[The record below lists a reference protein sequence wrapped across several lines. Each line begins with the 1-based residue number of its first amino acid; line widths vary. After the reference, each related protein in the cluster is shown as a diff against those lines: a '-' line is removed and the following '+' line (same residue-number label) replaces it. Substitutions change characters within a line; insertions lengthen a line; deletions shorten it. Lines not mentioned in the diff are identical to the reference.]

1 MTPEAVVR
9 IFEIFKKACPDPK
22 TELLYDSPFTLLVA
36 VMLSAQ
42 STDKQVNIVTRSLF
56 ALANTPQAMLAL
68 GEEQLTSLLKSL
80 NLFRSKA
87 KHLFQTC
94 HLLCERHQGQVPEH
108 REALEALP
116 GVGRKTAN
124 VVLNT
129 AFGHATIAVDTHI
142 FRVAQRT
149 GLAQGKTPRAVE
161 DILLKVIPETYRQN
175 AHHWMILHGRYTCKA
190 RNPLCYTCLIQDD
203 CAFFQGQ
210 SPLVKPQT
218 PKPYEP

>member
-1 MTPEAVVR
+1 MNPEAVVR

-94 HLLCERHQGQVPEH
+94 HLLCERHQGEVPDA

-124 VVLNT
+124 VVMNT

-149 GLAQGKTPRAVE
+149 GLAPGKTPRAVE

-175 AHHWMILHGRYTCKA
+175 AHHWMILHCH
-190 RNPLCYTCLIQDD
+190 TCLIRED
-203 CAFFQGQ
+203 CGFFQGQ
-210 SPLVKPQT
+210 SLLAMPQA
-218 PKPYEP
+218 PKS

>member
-42 STDKQVNIVTRSLF
+42 STDKQVNIVTRPLF

-68 GEEQLTSLLKSL
+68 GGEQLTSLLKSL

-94 HLLCERHQGQVPEH
+94 HLLCERHKGEVPDA

-124 VVLNT
+124 VMMNT

-149 GLAQGKTPRAVE
+149 GLAPGKTPRAVE

-190 RNPLCYTCLIQDD
+190 RNPLCHTCLIRDD

-210 SPLVKPQT
+210 SPLAKPQA
-218 PKPYEP
+218 PKP

>member
-9 IFEIFKKACPDPK
+9 IFEIFQKACPDPK

-94 HLLCERHQGQVPEH
+94 HLLCERHQGEVPDA

-124 VVLNT
+124 VVMNT

-149 GLAQGKTPRAVE
+149 GLAPGKTPRAVE

-190 RNPLCYTCLIQDD
+190 RSPLCHTCLIRED
-203 CAFFQGQ
+203 CGFFQGQ
-210 SPLVKPQT
+210 SLLAMPQA
-218 PKPYEP
+218 PKS

>member
-9 IFEIFKKACPDPK
+9 IFEIFQKACPAPK

-42 STDKQVNIVTRSLF
+42 STDKQVNIVTRPLF
-56 ALANTPQAMLAL
+56 ALANTPQSMLAL
-68 GEEQLTSLLKSL
+68 GEERLTSLLKSL

-94 HLLCERHQGQVPEH
+94 RLLCERHQGEVPDE

-149 GLAQGKTPRAVE
+149 GLAAGKTPRAVE
-161 DILLKVIPETYRQN
+161 DILLKVIPEAYRQN

-190 RNPLCYTCLIQDD
+190 RSPLCHTCLICDD

-210 SPLVKPQT
+210 SPLAKPQA
-218 PKPYEP
+218 PKP

>member
-94 HLLCERHQGQVPEH
+94 HLLCERHQGEVPDA
-108 REALEALP
+108 REALESLP

-124 VVLNT
+124 VVMNT

-149 GLAQGKTPRAVE
+149 GLAPGKTPRAVE

-190 RNPLCYTCLIQDD
+190 RSPLCHTCLIRED
-203 CAFFQGQ
+203 CGFFQGQ
-210 SPLVKPQT
+210 SLLAMPQA
-218 PKPYEP
+218 PKS

>member
-9 IFEIFKKACPDPK
+9 IFEIFQKSCPEPK
-22 TELLYDSPFTLLVA
+22 TELMYHSPFTLLVA

-42 STDKQVNIVTRSLF
+42 STDKQVNIVTRPLF
-56 ALANTPQAMLAL
+56 ALADTPQTMLAL
-68 GEEQLTSLLKSL
+68 GEERLTSLLKSL

-94 HLLCERHQGQVPEH
+94 RLLCEHHQGHVPDD

-149 GLAQGKTPRAVE
+149 GLALGKTPRAVE
-161 DILLKVIPETYRQN
+161 DRLLKVIPEIYQKN
-175 AHHWMILHGRYTCKA
+175 AHHWLILHGRYTCKA
-190 RNPLCYTCLIQDD
+190 RNPLCNTCLIRDD

-210 SPLVKPQT
+210 SPLAKPQA
-218 PKPYEP
+218 P

>member
-1 MTPEAVVR
+1 MNPEAVVR

-94 HLLCERHQGQVPEH
+94 HLLCERHQGEVPDA

-124 VVLNT
+124 VVMNT

-149 GLAQGKTPRAVE
+149 GLAPGKTPRAVE

-190 RNPLCYTCLIQDD
+190 RSPLCHTCLIRED
-203 CAFFQGQ
+203 CGFFQGQ
-210 SPLVKPQT
+210 SLLAMPQA
-218 PKPYEP
+218 PKS

>member
-94 HLLCERHQGQVPEH
+94 HLLCERHQGEVPDA

-124 VVLNT
+124 VVMNT

-149 GLAQGKTPRAVE
+149 GLAPGKTPRAVE

-190 RNPLCYTCLIQDD
+190 RSPLCHTCLIRED
-203 CAFFQGQ
+203 CGFFQGQ
-210 SPLVKPQT
+210 SLLAMPQA
-218 PKPYEP
+218 PKS

>member
-1 MTPEAVVR
+1 
-9 IFEIFKKACPDPK
+9 
-22 TELLYDSPFTLLVA
+22 
-36 VMLSAQ
+36 LSAQ
-42 STDKQVNIVTRSLF
+42 STDKQVNIVTRPLF
-56 ALANTPQAMLAL
+56 ALANTPQGMLAL
-68 GEEQLTSLLKSL
+68 GEERLTSLLKSL

-94 HLLCERHQGQVPEH
+94 RLLCERHQGEVPDE

-149 GLAQGKTPRAVE
+149 GLAPGKTPRAVE
-161 DILLKVIPETYRQN
+161 DILLKVIPEAYRQN

-190 RNPLCYTCLIQDD
+190 RSPLCHTCLICDD

-210 SPLVKPQT
+210 SPLAKPQA
-218 PKPYEP
+218 PKP

>member
-94 HLLCERHQGQVPEH
+94 HLLCERHQGEVPDA

-124 VVLNT
+124 VMMNT

-149 GLAQGKTPRAVE
+149 GLAPGKTPRAVE

-190 RNPLCYTCLIQDD
+190 RSPLCHTCLIRED
-203 CAFFQGQ
+203 CGFFQGQ
-210 SPLVKPQT
+210 SLLAMPQA
-218 PKPYEP
+218 PKS

>member
-42 STDKQVNIVTRSLF
+42 STDKQVNIVTRPLF

-94 HLLCERHQGQVPEH
+94 HLLCERHQGEVPDA

-124 VVLNT
+124 VVMNT

-149 GLAQGKTPRAVE
+149 GLAPGKTPRAVE

-190 RNPLCYTCLIQDD
+190 RSPLCHTCLIRED
-203 CAFFQGQ
+203 CGFFQGQ
-210 SPLVKPQT
+210 SLLAMPQA
-218 PKPYEP
+218 PKS

>member
-42 STDKQVNIVTRSLF
+42 STDKQVNIVTRPLF

-94 HLLCERHQGQVPEH
+94 HLLCERHQGEVPDA
-108 REALEALP
+108 REALDALP

-124 VVLNT
+124 VVMNT

-149 GLAQGKTPRAVE
+149 GLAPGKTPRAVE

-190 RNPLCYTCLIQDD
+190 RSPLCHTCLIRED
-203 CAFFQGQ
+203 CGFFQGQ
-210 SPLVKPQT
+210 LLLAMPQA
-218 PKPYEP
+218 PKS

>member
-9 IFEIFKKACPDPK
+9 IFKIFKKACPDPK

-94 HLLCERHQGQVPEH
+94 HLLCERHQGEVPDA

-124 VVLNT
+124 VVMNT

-149 GLAQGKTPRAVE
+149 GLAPGKTPRAVE

-190 RNPLCYTCLIQDD
+190 RSPLCHTCLIRED
-203 CAFFQGQ
+203 CGFFQGQ
-210 SPLVKPQT
+210 SLLAMPQA
-218 PKPYEP
+218 PKS